1 MRVFKTRLL
10 EIVLCIFLSAQ
21 FSLLPSFLVAQSIY
35 YISSTEGNDL
45 NTGLSSSQP
54 WKSMDKVNSLA
65 PSPGDQMLF
74 KRGDSW
80 NGTLTINSSG
90 TSGSPITYGAYG
102 TGEKPVIYGS
112 EIITGWSVF
121 SGNIYKANVANDVYE
136 LFLNGSKMKAARFPN
151 KGYANID
158 AVPTANSLTCNALNG
173 GINYSGAGFASR
185 TNGYAFETNSVASS
199 SGTTLT
205 LKSTPAFSLS
215 VKEGFILVN
224 KLEFLD
230 SAGEWFYDTANDL
243 LYLWTPSN
251 DSPNNYTVRCSVR
264 DYGVMNN
271 SKNYIVVNNLD
282 IRQCASSGIYNS
294 GSNCVFDN
302 NVIQHCNIQ
311 AINSMFGINNAIT
324 KNTIKGCNQYGLY
337 IYTSGVSNTII
348 SDNEISD
355 IMVFEELGLSL
366 TGKWFSGS
374 ALYVEGPGNIVQ
386 YNKIVNSGYNGIQ
399 FAGKNTIQYNYIKD
413 ACKVKDDGGGIY
425 TSTSANYPNA
435 TNAGSLI
442 KYNIIDGVTG
452 TLEGFSGFTY
462 TYGEGIYLDEITGY
476 VSVKNNT
483 VANCT
488 SNGIFLHN
496 SYHDTIMNNTVF
508 NCKNQLCSSISKGRS
523 VYKYNT
529 TYALKQ
535 DMQNSTIELNVYES
549 NANDT
554 WDHNWYV
561 NHYNTNAFKK
571 ENTLYD
577 FEGWKTA
584 TGQDANSIFDESPH
598 LPGQSEKLLYNET
611 KQTKSFDLGNGIYRD
626 LSGYQVFVGSI
637 SLEPFTSKILIRM
650 DSPNGLS
657 PIKSKGRNISAYP
670 NPTTGTV
677 SLIVS
682 DLPSDLCK
690 LSLYDLSGKLH
701 ITYNLAGYGGSL
713 IEELDLSF
721 LNSGAYVIYLECGSE
736 LYQSKLIVD
745 K

>member
-1 MRVFKTRLL
+1 MLL
-10 EIVLCIFLSAQ
+10 NFPIFIMAQ
-21 FSLLPSFLVAQSIY
+21 NVYYVSNSGGSDQNSGTNPS
-35 YISSTEGNDL
+35 E
-45 NTGLSSSQP
+45 P
-54 WKSMDKVNSLA
+54 WKPLEKINSFI
-65 PSPGDQMLF
+65 PNPGDQILF

-80 NGTLTINSSG
+80 NGTLAINSSG
-90 TSGSPITYGAYG
+90 TSGNPITYGAYG

-136 LFLNGSKMKAARFPN
+136 LFLNGNKMKAARFPN

-158 AVPTANSLTCNALNG
+158 AVPSANSLTCNALNG

-215 VKEGFILVN
+215 VNEGFILVN

-230 SAGEWFYDTANDL
+230 SAGEWFYDATNDV

-251 DSPNNYTVRCSVR
+251 DSPDNYTVRCSVR
-264 DYGVMNN
+264 DYGFMNN
-271 SKNYIVVNNLD
+271 SKNFIVVNNLD
-282 IRQCASSGIYNS
+282 IRQCANSGIYNS

-302 NVIQHCNIQ
+302 NTIQHCNIQ
-311 AINSMFGINNAIT
+311 AINSMFGINNAISNN
-324 KNTIKGCNQYGLY
+324 KINGCNQYGLY

-348 SDNEISD
+348 SDNEVSD
-355 IMVFEELGLSL
+355 IMVFDELGLSL
-366 TGKWFSGS
+366 TGKWFSGT
-374 ALYVEGPGNIVQ
+374 AMYVEGPGNIVQ

-399 FAGKNTIQYNYIKD
+399 FAGKNSIQYNFIKD

-425 TSTSANYPNA
+425 TSTNANYPNA
-435 TNAGSLI
+435 ANAGSLI

-508 NCKNQLCSSISKGRS
+508 NCKHQLCSSISKGKS
-523 VYKYNT
+523 VYTYNT
-529 TYALKQ
+529 TYALKR

-554 WDHNWYV
+554 WDNNWYI

-584 TGQDANSIFDESPH
+584 TGQDANSIFDGSPL
-598 LPGQSEKLLYNET
+598 LPGQTEKLLYNET
-611 KQTKSFDLGNGIYRD
+611 KQTKTFDLGNGIYRD
-626 LSGYQVFVGSI
+626 LSGYQVYFGSI

-650 DSPNGLS
+650 DSPNSLNQ
-657 PIKSKGRNISAYP
+657 IKKKGSDFLAYP
-670 NPTTGTV
+670 NPTSGIV
-677 SLIVS
+677 YLIVN

-690 LSLYDLSGKLH
+690 VSLYDSVGKLQVV
-701 ITYNLAGYGGSL
+701 YNLFGSSGNL
-713 IEELDLSF
+713 NEELDLSF
-721 LNSGAYVIYLECGSE
+721 LNGGAYIIHLESGTA
-736 LYQSKLIVD
+736 LYQSKLIIN